1 VTHVPDLDVTAAL
14 LTAYAKPPEPS
25 PYRLP
30 DLGPKDV
37 LVRVTAAAVAPL
49 DLLCATG
56 TSYFGPPALPYVPG
70 VQGVGVVV
78 CGKGPHPGT
87 RVWFSTDAGMRPG
100 DGSLAE
106 AAVVPADRLVPLP
119 ERIADVDAAAL
130 GLSAVAA
137 WTALT
142 SRGQIHAGERVLV
155 LGAGGVVG
163 QVAVQVAAALGAG
176 TVIAA
181 SRRGP
186 PRERALRRGATA
198 VVDLADADVDELE
211 RRMRAAAGE
220 VDLVL
225 DPVGGDA
232 STAAL
237 RVLADNGRLV
247 HLGSAG
253 GPTASFSSAR
263 LRSGSHSIL
272 GYTNTTLTSEQRAEA
287 LTRVLELAAAGRC
300 DVDAETFA
308 FADVAAAWERAG
320 RTPDGRVVVVPAA
333 GAANA

>member
-1 VTHVPDLDVTAAL
+1 MSDVEVTAAL
-14 LTAYAKPPEPS
+14 LRGYGRPPETARH
-25 PYRLP
+25 RLP
-30 DLGPKDV
+30 DAGPGEV

-78 CGKGPHPGT
+78 RGEGPDAGT

-100 DGSLAE
+100 NGSLAE
-106 AAVVPADRLVPLP
+106 AAVVPGDRLVPIP
-119 ERIADVDAAAL
+119 AGVPDVDAAAL

-137 WTALT
+137 WMALT
-142 SRGQIHAGERVLV
+142 WRGQLRAGERVLV

-176 TVIAA
+176 VVVAA
-181 SRRGP
+181 SRREP
-186 PRERALRRGATA
+186 ARERALRRGATA

-211 RRMRAAAGE
+211 RRMRAAADGE
-220 VDLVL
+220 VDLGL
-225 DPVGGDA
+225 DPVSGDA

-237 RVLADNGRLV
+237 RVLAENGRLV

-253 GPTASFSSAR
+253 GPTASFASAT

-272 GYTNTTLTSEQRAEA
+272 GYTNNSLAPGQREEA
-287 LTRVLELAAAGRC
+287 LTQVLELAASGRC
-300 DVDAETFA
+300 AVEVEPFR
-308 FADVAAAWERAG
+308 FADVAEAWTRAG
-320 RTPDGRVVVVPAA
+320 SNPEGRVVVLLA
-333 GAANA
+333 